1 MSKDRKMILV
11 DGNLACANIA
21 YLMNE
26 VVAIYPITPSS
37 PMAEHCDAYMAA
49 GRKNIFGAVPS
60 VIEMQSEGGAAGAV
74 HGSITAGALTT
85 TFTASQGLLLM
96 IPNMYK
102 IAGEL
107 SCGVLHIAARALAT
121 QALSIFG
128 DHGDVMAARAT
139 GFALL
144 ASANVQEAQDFAAI
158 AQMATLAT
166 RLPFI
171 HFFDGF
177 RTSHEVAK
185 IIELSEEECKQLI
198 DPKLVA
204 AHKER
209 GLSPDTP
216 SIRGTSQNPDVYFQ
230 GREVVNKYYDEAPAK
245 IQAAMDKFAKV
256 TGRQYKCFEYIGAP
270 DAERVVIAMA
280 AGCDTVQEYVDH
292 ATNNG
297 EKVGVLKVR
306 LYRPFDKK
314 MLIDALPKTTKAVAV
329 IERTKEPGS
338 MGEPMYVDVR
348 TAVGEIMI
356 EDKTRFDRYPV
367 IVGGRYGL
375 GSKEFTPAM
384 AKAVFEN
391 LEQELPKNHFTVGIK
406 DDVTNTSLEY
416 DPTFDITDAATYS
429 AMFYG
434 LGSDGTVGANK
445 NSIKVIGDLTGDYGQ
460 GYFVYDS
467 KKAGTVTISHLR
479 FGPKLIRSPYLVTN
493 ADFVACHN
501 ESFLERLDVLKGIK
515 EGGTFLIN
523 SLSGSEEVWS
533 ILPKTTQQ
541 IIIDRKIK
549 VFTIDAVTLAMEL
562 GLGFRINT
570 IMQTVFFDISK
581 ILERDVFVTALKD
594 AIKKTYGGK
603 GDEVVDMNC
612 KAVDAALES
621 YKEVNVPAKVD
632 NSVDIKSPVPDTA
645 PTFVKEVEGVI
656 LQGCGDDL
664 PVSKIPVDGTFPTA
678 TTQYEKR
685 NIAFDIPE
693 WDSELCIQCGQ
704 CSLVCPHAVIR
715 MKIYDSSCLD
725 KAPATFKS
733 CDAKTPA
740 FAGKKFSLQISPAD
754 CTSCASC
761 VVACPAKSKTEEG
774 KKAINMI
781 PVAPVRKQETE
792 NFEFFLSLPETDPS
806 TFNAFTTKGSQLK
819 RPLFEFSGACAGC
832 GETPYVKLLSQLY
845 GDHLMI
851 ANATGCSS
859 IYGGNLPTTPYCVN
873 AEGYGPTWSNSL
885 FEDNAEFGLGMR
897 LAVDSFIADAT
908 NIINDLIVA
917 NHAAKTELEAVR
929 DQDQSTQAGIEQQ
942 RANVQAL
949 KQKLAND
956 KDEKVQRLLTVLYY
970 LIKKSVWIVGGDG
983 WAYDIGYGGLDHVMA
998 SGKNVNVLVLDTEVY
1013 SNTGGQ
1019 MSKSTPLGA
1028 VAPFAAGGKPAPK
1041 KDLAMMM
1048 MTYGNVYVARIAL
1061 GANPTQAVKAF
1072 AEAEA
1077 YNGPSI
1083 IIAYTH
1089 CINHG
1094 IRTMKDG
1101 LEQQKKAVESGHWT
1115 LVRYNPD
1122 FEKEGKNPLQLDSKA
1137 PSIKLEDYAYSENRY
1152 RRLAKSNP
1160 EVAKKLLEEGQ
1171 RFVTLR
1177 AKLYESLAQI
1187 KID

>member
-1 MSKDRKMILV
+1 MSKEQKMTLV
-11 DGNLACANIA
+11 DGNLSCANVA
-21 YLMNE
+21 YMMNE
-26 VVAIYPITPSS
+26 VIAIYPITPSS
-37 PMAEHCDAYMAA
+37 PMAEHCDAYSAA

-74 HGSITAGALTT
+74 HGSITSGALTT

-107 SCGVLHIAARALAT
+107 SCGVIHVAARALAT

-128 DHGDVMAARAT
+128 DHGDVLAARAT

-158 AQMATLAT
+158 AQMATLET
-166 RLPFI
+166 RIPFV

-185 IIELSEEECKQLI
+185 IIELSDDQCKELI
-198 DPKLVA
+198 DQKLVA

-216 SIRGTSQNPDVYFQ
+216 SLRGTSQNPDVYFQ
-230 GREVVNKYYDEAPAK
+230 GREVVNKYYDAAPAK
-245 IQAAMDKFAKV
+245 VQAAMDKFATV
-256 TGRQYKCFEYIGAP
+256 IGRQYKCFEYVGDP
-270 DAERVVIAMA
+270 KAERVVIAMA
-280 AGCDTVQEYVDH
+280 SGCDVAQEYVDY
-292 ATNNG
+292 ATKKG
-297 EKVGVLKVR
+297 EKIGVLKVR
-306 LYRPFDKK
+306 LFRPFDKH
-314 MLIDALPKTTKAVAV
+314 MLIDALPKSVRAIAVL
-329 IERTKEPGS
+329 ERTKEPGS
-338 MGEPMYVDVR
+338 MGEPMYVDIR

-356 EDKTRFDRYPV
+356 EDKMRFDRYPV

-384 AKAVFEN
+384 VKAVYDN
-391 LEQELPKNHFTVGIK
+391 LKQDLPKNHFTVGIN
-406 DDVTNTSLEY
+406 DDVTNTSLPY
-416 DPTFDITDAATYS
+416 DASFDITDKATYS
-429 AMFYG
+429 AVFFG

-445 NSIKVIGDLTGDYGQ
+445 NSIKVIGDLTENYGQ

-479 FGPKLIRSPYLVTN
+479 FGPKPIRSPYLVSQ

-501 ESFLERLDVLKGIK
+501 ESFLDRLDVLKGIK

-523 SLSGSEEVWS
+523 ALVGPEEVWN

-549 VFTIDAVTLAMEL
+549 VYTIDAVHLAKKL
-562 GLGFRINT
+562 GLEFRINT

-581 ILERDVFVTALKD
+581 ILTRDVFVKALKD
-594 AIKKTYGGK
+594 AIKKTYGSK
-603 GDEVVDMNC
+603 GEKVVNMNC
-612 KAVDAALES
+612 AAVDEALTN
-621 YKEVNVPAKVD
+621 YKEVKVPGKAD
-632 NSVDIKSPVPDTA
+632 SSFDIKSPVPVSA
-645 PTFVKEVEGVI
+645 PAFVREVEGTI
-656 LQGCGDDL
+656 LQGRGDDL

-693 WDSELCIQCGQ
+693 WDPELCIQCGQ

-715 MKIYDSSCLD
+715 MKIYDPSVLA
-725 KAPATFKS
+725 KAPATFKN

-740 FAGKKFSLQISPAD
+740 FAGKKFSLQISPGD
-754 CTSCASC
+754 CTSCATC
-761 VVACPAKSKTEEG
+761 VAACPAKSKTEEG
-774 KKAINMI
+774 RKAINMI
-781 PVAPVRKQETE
+781 PVAPVRQQETE
-792 NFEFFLSLPETDPS
+792 NFEFFLTIPETDPS
-806 TFNAFTTKGSQLK
+806 TFNQFTTKGSQLK

-845 GDHLMI
+845 GDHMMV

-873 AEGYGPTWSNSL
+873 AEGYGPAWSNSL

-897 LAVDSFIADAT
+897 LAVDSFIADAM
-908 NIINDLIVA
+908 NLVNALITEG
-917 NHAAKTELEAVR
+917 HPAKAELEKVR
-929 DQDQSTQAGIEQQ
+929 DQDQSTQAGIGQQ
-942 RANVQAL
+942 RANVMAL
-949 KQKLAND
+949 KQKLADD
-956 KDEKVQRLLTVLYY
+956 KSEHVQRLITLLFY
-970 LIKKSVWIVGGDG
+970 LVKKSVWIIGGDG

-1028 VAPFAAGGKPAPK
+1028 VAAFAAGGKPAPK
-1041 KDLAMMM
+1041 KDLVMMM
-1048 MTYGNVYVARIAL
+1048 MSYGNVYVARIAL

-1072 AEAEA
+1072 SEAEA
-1077 YNGPSI
+1077 YKGPSI

-1089 CINHG
+1089 CVNHG
-1094 IRTMKDG
+1094 LHMANG
-1101 LEQQKKAVESGHWT
+1101 LEQQKKAVESGHWV
-1115 LVRYNPD
+1115 LCRYNPD
-1122 FEKEGKNPLQLDSKA
+1122 LEKEGKNPLQLDSKA
-1137 PSIKLEDYAYSENRY
+1137 PSIKLEDYVYGENRY
-1152 RRLAKSNP
+1152 RRLKQSKP
-1160 EVAKKLLEEGQ
+1160 EVAQKLIEEGQ
-1171 RFVTLR
+1171 KFVTKR
-1177 AKLYESLAQI
+1177 AKLYQDLAQI